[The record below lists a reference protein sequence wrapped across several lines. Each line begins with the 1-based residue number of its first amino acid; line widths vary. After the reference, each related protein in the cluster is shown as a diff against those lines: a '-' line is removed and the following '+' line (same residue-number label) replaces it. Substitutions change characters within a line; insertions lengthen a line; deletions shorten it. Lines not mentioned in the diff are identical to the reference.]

1 MDDAM
6 EEAEF
11 LCRRYGYLDR
21 KLREL
26 TTAIRAAL

>member
-1 MDDAM
+1 M

-11 LCRRYGYLDR
+11 LCRRYSYLDR

-26 TTAIRAAL
+26 TAAIRAAL